1 MRRDDPNVDLH
12 RIAAALA
19 AEYGVR
25 VAAMTFLPIGYDLNA
40 AVYEVVADDGAAY
53 FLKIRFGPVPEAG
66 LRVARAL
73 VDRGIP
79 HVLAPLSTLTSRA
92 WATLD
97 SDDTACLILYPF
109 IRGVSAQEVGLT
121 EAQWRE
127 FGATLRAMHDSGL
140 EVPFR
145 AELRVEDF
153 ALPSAALVRR
163 IDTLV
168 QEATF
173 ASPAATRFAAFWR
186 RHAARIAGWLTRA
199 EELGRTLQSRALPIV
214 LCHGDIHAANILVG
228 EDGQIHLVDW
238 DAPLI
243 APRERDLLFVIG
255 SMIAR
260 RVEPWEED
268 WFFAEYGPIA
278 VDPTALIYY
287 RYERIIEDIGEIGKS
302 VFIEPDRSEEMRAAE
317 SELAMSFF
325 APGGDSDRAE
335 IIAPRWFSLT
345 SP

>member
-1 MRRDDPNVDLH
+1 MKRDDPGVDTI

-19 AEYGVR
+19 AQYGVR
-25 VAAMTFLPIGYDLNA
+25 VASLSFLPIGYDLDA
-40 AVYEVVADDGAAY
+40 AVYEVLANDGAAY

-79 HVLAPLSTLTSRA
+79 HVLAPLPTLSSRA
-92 WATLD
+92 WAPLD
-97 SDDTACLILYPF
+97 GDDTACLVLYPF
-109 IRGVSAQEVGLT
+109 IRGASAQEVGLT
-121 EAQWRE
+121 EAQWRA
-127 FGATLRAMHDSGL
+127 FGTTLRAIHDSGL
-140 EVPFR
+140 EAAFR
-145 AELRVEDF
+145 TALRGEDF
-153 ALPSAALVRR
+153 ALPSATLVRR

-168 QEATF
+168 REATF
-173 ASPAATRFAAFWR
+173 SSPAATRFAAFWR
-186 RHAARIAGWLTRA
+186 EHAARIEGWLIRA
-199 EELGRTLQSRALPIV
+199 EELGRALQTRALPVV

-243 APRERDLLFVIG
+243 APRERDLFFVIG
-255 SMIAR
+255 SNIAR

-268 WFFAEYGPIA
+268 WFFAGYGPVAI
-278 VDPTALIYY
+278 DPTALIYY

-302 VFIEPDRSEEMRAAE
+302 VFIAPDRSEEMRAAE
-317 SELAMSFF
+317 SELAMSFV

-335 IIAPRWFSLT
+335 IISPRWSARA
-345 SP
+345 PA